1 MEDVYEGKKIPAAAI
16 ILFLLSAIA
25 GAVLLIWWILQFHQ
39 SNDQLWMV
47 PVSFVFLGS
56 PVMACFSFFASGD
69 SRDTLQL
76 LYKVPS
82 LASDC
87 KEKILV

>member
-1 MEDVYEGKKIPAAAI
+1 MEEGCEGKKIPVAVI
-16 ILFLLSAIA
+16 LLFLLSTVA
-25 GAVLLIWWILQFHQ
+25 GALLLIWWSLKFQE
-39 SNDQLWMV
+39 SKDQLWMV

-56 PVMACFSFFASGD
+56 PVVSGFSFFASGHNRD
-69 SRDTLQL
+69 SLQF
-76 LYKVPS
+76 LYKGPV